1 MATFD
6 ELALSCPGS
15 GRKWP
20 FGDRIGFMTATR
32 VTAQQLARLLGTQ
45 PLAHPRYED
54 LAARVRML
62 LVDGRLAGSTR
73 LPSERSLADALGSSR
88 TTVAAAYARLR
99 DAGFVEARRG
109 SGHVTTGSVGMP
121 TTMVASPLPQGVVG
135 LTFAAG
141 PAPSQVATAFG
152 RSVERMAP
160 LLAGPGYLPEG
171 LPELRTRIAD
181 RYVARGLPTRPDQI
195 VVTSGAVAALNVV
208 LRTVLT
214 TGDRVVCESPT
225 YPGAVDAIQR
235 GGGRGVPWP
244 LTEDGWDL
252 DRLEVLLRQSAPRLA
267 YLIPDYHNPTG
278 RLMPGDHRAGIARL
292 LQRHGVVPV
301 IDESTSEL
309 RLEGPIEAPFAASAA
324 DAVTIGSAS
333 KAYWGGLRIGWI
345 RAPRELVRPL
355 VEQRAIL
362 DVASPVFEQLV
373 LAEILADPEPLLA
386 EQRLRLLE
394 QRDRLVA
401 DLTVRLPDWR
411 VPTPPGGLVLW
422 AELPTESST
431 RLAMSA
437 ERHGVLITPGP
448 RFFLGGGGERHLRLP
463 YTQPADVAVRAV
475 DRLVDAWADQ
485 VRDQRPISPWLS
497 LTA

>member
-1 MATFD
+1 MWPVLAQDWTVIATQ
-6 ELALSCPGS
+6 
-15 GRKWP
+15 
-20 FGDRIGFMTATR
+20 
-32 VTAQQLARLLGTQ
+32 VTAQQLVRLLGAP
-45 PLAHPRYED
+45 PLTHPRYED
-54 LAARVRML
+54 LAVRIRML
-62 LVDGRLAGSTR
+62 LVDGRLAASTR
-73 LPSERSLADALGSSR
+73 LPSERSLADGLGLSR

-99 DAGFVEARRG
+99 DAGFVQARRG
-109 SGHVTTGSVGMP
+109 SGHVTTGLVTLP
-121 TTMVASPLPQGVVG
+121 TTTVASPVPQGVVA

-141 PAPSQVATAFG
+141 PAPTQVGAAFG
-152 RSVERMAP
+152 RAVERMGP

-171 LPELRTRIAD
+171 LPELRARIAD
-181 RYVARGLPTRPDQI
+181 RYEARGLPTRPDQI

-235 GGGRGVPWP
+235 GGGRGVSWP
-244 LTEDGWDL
+244 LTEHGWDL

-278 RLMPGDHRAGIARL
+278 RLMSGDERAGTARL
-292 LQRHGVVPV
+292 LARYGVLPV
-301 IDESTSEL
+301 IDESTAEL
-309 RLEGPIEAPFAASAA
+309 RLEGPIEAPFGASAA
-324 DAVTIGSAS
+324 DAITIGSAS

-373 LAEILADPEPLLA
+373 LADVLTDPQPLLA
-386 EQRLRLLE
+386 EQRLKLLG

-401 DLTVRLPDWR
+401 DLADRLPDWR
-411 VPTPPGGLVLW
+411 VPIPPGGLVLW

-431 RLAMSA
+431 RLAMAA
-437 ERHGVLITPGP
+437 ERHGVLVTPGP

-475 DRLVDAWADQ
+475 DRLVAAWTDQ

>member
-1 MATFD
+1 M
-6 ELALSCPGS
+6 
-15 GRKWP
+15 
-20 FGDRIGFMTATR
+20 IATR
-32 VTAQQLARLLGTQ
+32 VTAQQLARLLGSP
-45 PLAHPRYED
+45 PLTHPRYED

-62 LVDGRLAGSTR
+62 LVDGRLAASTR
-73 LPSERSLADALGSSR
+73 LPSERSLADGLGLSR

-99 DAGFVEARRG
+99 DAGFVEAHRG
-109 SGHVTTGSVGMP
+109 SGHVTTGLVGLP
-121 TTMVASPLPQGVVG
+121 TTMVASPVPQGVVG

-141 PAPSQVATAFG
+141 PAPSQVAVAFG
-152 RSVERMAP
+152 RAVERMGP

-171 LPELRTRIAD
+171 LPELRARIAD

-235 GGGRGVPWP
+235 AGGRGVPWP
-244 LTEDGWDL
+244 LIDDGWDH
-252 DRLEVLLRQSAPRLA
+252 DRLEVVLRQSAPRLA

-278 RLMPGDHRAGIARL
+278 RLMAGDHRARTARL
-292 LQRHGVVPV
+292 LRRHGVLPV
-301 IDESTSEL
+301 IDETTSEL
-309 RLEGPIEAPFAASAA
+309 RLEGPVEAPFAAHAP
-324 DAVTIGSAS
+324 DAITIGSAS

-362 DVASPVFEQLV
+362 DLASPVFEQLV
-373 LAEILADPEPLLA
+373 LADILSDPEPLLT
-386 EQRLRLLE
+386 EQRLRLLV
-394 QRDRLVA
+394 QRDRLIA
-401 DLTVRLPDWR
+401 DLAERLPDWR

-431 RLAMSA
+431 RLAMAA

-463 YTQPADVAVRAV
+463 YTQPTDVAVRAV
-475 DRLVDAWADQ
+475 DRLVDAWTDQ
-485 VRDQRPISPWLS
+485 VRDHRPISPWLS

>member
-1 MATFD
+1 MIDA
-6 ELALSCPGS
+6 
-15 GRKWP
+15 
-20 FGDRIGFMTATR
+20 R
-32 VTAQQLARLLGTQ
+32 VTAQQLVRLLGTHT
-45 PLAHPRYED
+45 LTHPRYED
-54 LAARVRML
+54 LAVRIRML
-62 LVDGRLAGSTR
+62 LVDGRLAASTR
-73 LPSERSLADALGSSR
+73 LPSERSLADGLGLSR

-109 SGHVTTGSVGMP
+109 SGHVTTGLVGLP
-121 TTMVASPLPQGVVG
+121 TTMVASPVPDGVVG

-141 PAPSQVATAFG
+141 PAPTQVGEAFG
-152 RSVERMAP
+152 RAVERISP

-171 LPELRTRIAD
+171 LPELRARIAD
-181 RYVARGLPTRPDQI
+181 RYEARGLPTRPDQI

-208 LRTVLT
+208 LRTVLS

-235 GGGRGVPWP
+235 AGGRGVPWP
-244 LTEDGWDL
+244 LTDDGWDH
-252 DRLEVLLRQSAPRLA
+252 DRLEVVLRQSAPRLA

-278 RLMPGDHRAGIARL
+278 RLMAGDDRVRIARL
-292 LQRHGVVPV
+292 LRRHGVLPV
-301 IDESTSEL
+301 IDETTAEL
-309 RLEGPIEAPFAASAA
+309 RLDGPAESPFASTAA
-324 DAVTIGSAS
+324 DAITIGSAS

-362 DVASPVFEQLV
+362 DLASPVFEQLV
-373 LAEILADPEPLLA
+373 LADILTDPGPLLA
-386 EQRLRLLE
+386 EQRLRLSA

-401 DLTVRLPDWR
+401 DLAERLPDWR

-422 AELPTESST
+422 VELPTESST
-431 RLAMSA
+431 RLAMAA
-437 ERHGVLITPGP
+437 ERHGVLLTPGP

-463 YTQPADVAVRAV
+463 YTQSADVADRAV
-475 DRLVDAWADQ
+475 DRLVAAWSDQ
-485 VRDQRPISPWLS
+485 VRDHRPISPWLS

>member
-1 MATFD
+1 M
-6 ELALSCPGS
+6 SVSP
-15 GRKWP
+15 
-20 FGDRIGFMTATR
+20 
-32 VTAQQLARLLGTQ
+32 VTAHQLARLLGDQ
-45 PLAHPRYED
+45 PLVHPRYED
-54 LAARVRML
+54 LAARIRML
-62 LVDGRLAGSTR
+62 LVDGRLAASTR
-73 LPSERSLADALGSSR
+73 LPSERSLAEALASSR

-109 SGHVTTGSVGMP
+109 SGHVTTGVVGLP
-121 TTMVASPLPQGVVG
+121 TTMVASPVPQGVVG

-141 PAPSQVATAFG
+141 PAPTQVGTAFERALG
-152 RSVERMAP
+152 RLAP

-171 LPELRTRIAD
+171 LPELRARIAD
-181 RYVARGLPTRPDQI
+181 RYVSRGLPTRPDQI

-208 LRTVLT
+208 LRTALT

-235 GGGRGVPWP
+235 AGGRGVSWP
-244 LTEDGWDL
+244 LSHDGWDL

-278 RLMPGDHRAGIARL
+278 RLMPTAERTATARL
-292 LQRHGVVPV
+292 LRRHGVLPV
-301 IDESTSEL
+301 IDETTAEL
-309 RLEGPIEAPFAASAA
+309 RLEGPIEAPFAATAT

-333 KAYWGGLRIGWI
+333 KTYWGGLRIGWI
-345 RAPRELVRPL
+345 RAPRELIRPL

-362 DVASPVFEQLV
+362 DLASPVFEQLV
-373 LAEILADPEPLLA
+373 LADILTDPEPLLA
-386 EQRLRLLE
+386 EQRLRLLG
-394 QRDRLVA
+394 QRDRLVD
-401 DLTVRLPDWR
+401 DLAERLPAWR
-411 VPTPPGGLVLW
+411 IRTPAGGLVLW

-431 RLAMSA
+431 RLAMAA
-437 ERHGVLITPGP
+437 ERHGVLVTPGP

-475 DRLVDAWADQ
+475 DRLTAAWADQ
-485 VRDQRPISPWLS
+485 ARDPRPASPWLS